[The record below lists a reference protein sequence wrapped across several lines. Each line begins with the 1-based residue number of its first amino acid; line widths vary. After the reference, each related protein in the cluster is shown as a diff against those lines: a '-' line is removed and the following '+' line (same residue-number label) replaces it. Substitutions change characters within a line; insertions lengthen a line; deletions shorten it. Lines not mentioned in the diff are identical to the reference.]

1 MLTTNLITF
10 FTSIHSEKEDS
21 WSKIIFIIPL
31 LLLLLIIIIITIIF
45 SSFSSFLF
53 SVCENRRNPTEKKT
67 SHKGFNVTGHQE
79 VRGSIPVGVF
89 TLDFKYSK

>member
-10 FTSIHSEKEDS
+10 FTSLHSEKEDS

-31 LLLLLIIIIITIIF
+31 LLLIIIIITIIF
-45 SSFSSFLF
+45 SSFYLF
-53 SVCENRRNPTEKKT
+53 SVCENRRNPTEEKT
-67 SHKGFNVTGHQE
+67 SRKGFTFTGHQE

>member
-10 FTSIHSEKEDS
+10 FTSLHSEKEDS
-21 WSKIIFIIPL
+21 WSKIIFIIP
-31 LLLLLIIIIITIIF
+31 LLLLIIIIITIIF

-53 SVCENRRNPTEKKT
+53 SVCENRRNPTEEKT
-67 SHKGFNVTGHQE
+67 SRKGFNVTDHQE